1 MERQLRETGLSVRS
15 VSTGEKA
22 IAQAREQPPR
32 LLVLDVSLPHG
43 NGFDVV
49 SALRREPA
57 LADLPVFVYP
67 IHDLTARG
75 RERLNLGPTRVLMK
89 SRSTDEEFC
98 ALVLEMVGGAA
109 GTATSPT

>member
-1 MERQLRETGLSVRS
+1 MMERQLRETGLSDRS

-22 IAQAREQPPR
+22 IAQAREQPPS

-43 NGFDVV
+43 DGFDVV

-57 LADLPVFVYP
+57 LADLIV
-67 IHDLTARG
+67 LRG
-75 RERLNLGPTRVLMK
+75 RERLNLGPTRFLTK